1 MPVLVEEKGT
11 QTAETSGAHRQ
22 NNSSFPAALLGVSL
36 LFGGADVAG
45 GKEYG
50 QLSLT
55 MTNRL
60 ELDEKAQLQLETV
73 LAQTK
78 ARILADRDFGKNR
91 ETVLVGIK
99 DEDHPDY
106 SGCWAEVTFD
116 PKAEYKSINN
126 LGGQSQTFGLDDVIL
141 DSGMCQVVAVSQF
154 RNKRII
160 GYEMVTGP
168 PLPFSLG
175 SSGAV
180 IAGGNSVIGGVES
193 AAVLADGLDR
203 SKELVEGGVV
213 ANGEA
218 GSSLP
223 NGVTKVLT
231 LRDQVEVVGVAQTTG
246 GADTGPRV
254 NLTRG
259 RIKETTEREQLPKVD
274 YRDYD
279 PVSKGWQHSAH
290 AEPVVTDG
298 RPLYGMHRYSSP
310 SGVTTFNADLVLNGA
325 LVYVDGDVVLN
336 KKLSGSGALVAS
348 GKVTILGGADVKADS
363 LAAVVAGGDLTVTG
377 SRDSKNAIISKFTG
391 LLYTDG
397 NLALKDTQTI
407 GSALAA
413 GSGEVGS
420 LMTITDS
427 EVIASPEGEDVAIVI
442 QDFVDPNGGGFT
454 SRNTTKGA
462 IVAPSTAEIIEHP
475 DFRNSKEGPQLEAF
489 ARSMLRIRYDFQT
502 FADLAEL
509 RRVATNQDY
518 DALSSAYDDVLRAL
532 KSKIQKLEL
541 QGENIQVV
549 RFDLNEFLNVN
560 ERLRSSQTFYLES

>member
-1 MPVLVEEKGT
+1 MKLSGRRRRRLRGAVSMMFVGVLAVLVLST
-11 QTAETSGAHRQ
+11 VLLLNSQT
-22 NNSSFPAALLGVSL
+22 V
-36 LFGGADVAG
+36 V
-45 GKEYG
+45 
-50 QLSLT
+50 SLT

-60 ELDEKAQLQLETV
+60 ELSEQAQLQLETV
-73 LAQTK
+73 LAKTK

-116 PKAEYKSINN
+116 PSAEYKSINN
-126 LGGQSQTFGLDDVIL
+126 LGGQSQTFGLDGVIL
-141 DSGMCQVVAVSQF
+141 DSGMCQLVAVSQF
-154 RNKRII
+154 RNKRVI

-213 ANGEA
+213 ANGA
-218 GSSLP
+218 PNSTLP
-223 NGVTKVLT
+223 NGVSATLT
-231 LRDQVEVVGVAQTTG
+231 LKDAVEVVGVAQTTG
-246 GADTGPRV
+246 THTVEASV
-254 NLTRG
+254 NLSRG
-259 RIKETTEREQLPKVD
+259 EIKKATEQEELPKIKFS
-274 YRDYD
+274 DYD
-279 PVSKGWQHSAH
+279 PAAKGWQHSAH

-377 SRDSKNAIISKFTG
+377 SRNPKNAIISKFTG

-442 QDFVDPNGGGFT
+442 QDFEDPKPVGWAD
-454 SRNTTKGA
+454 RNIAG
-462 IVAPSTAEIIEHP
+462 VAVVRPTAAEISLHP
-475 DFRNSKEGPQLEAF
+475 KFRESDDPQEREAF
-489 ARSMLRIRYDFQT
+489 ARSLLKLRSGSQFFDNPENLQNSVSNR
-502 FADLAEL
+502 
-509 RRVATNQDY
+509 DY
-518 DALSSAYDDVLRAL
+518 EAISSTYEDVLRML
-532 KSKIQKLEL
+532 ITKIEKLQS
-541 QGENIQVV
+541 QGESLSVV

>member
-1 MPVLVEEKGT
+1 MMYCGVLAVLVLST
-11 QTAETSGAHRQ
+11 VLLLNSQT
-22 NNSSFPAALLGVSL
+22 V
-36 LFGGADVAG
+36 
-45 GKEYG
+45 
-50 QLSLT
+50 LSLT

-73 LAQTK
+73 LAKTK
-78 ARILADRDFGKNR
+78 AQILADRDFGKNR

-99 DEDHPDY
+99 DENHPDY

-213 ANGEA
+213 ANGA
-218 GSSLP
+218 PNSTLP
-223 NGVTKVLT
+223 NGVSATLT
-231 LRDQVEVVGVAQTTG
+231 LKDAVEVVGVAQTTG
-246 GADTGPRV
+246 THTVEASV
-254 NLTRG
+254 NLSRG
-259 RIKETTEREQLPKVD
+259 EIKKATEQEELPKIKFL
-274 YRDYD
+274 DYD
-279 PVSKGWQHSAH
+279 PAIKGWQHSAH

-336 KKLSGSGALVAS
+336 KKLSGSGALVAK

-377 SRDSKNAIISKFTG
+377 SRVDGGIVSKFTG

-442 QDFVDPNGGGFT
+442 QDFVDPKPVGMG
-454 SRNTTKGA
+454 SRGDQDDPIISPTAAA
-462 IVAPSTAEIIEHP
+462 IVEHP
-475 DFRNSKEGPQLEAF
+475 DFRNNFSGNELEAF
-489 ARSMLRIRYDFQT
+489 AKSLLKVRYGDKT
-502 FADLAEL
+502 
-509 RRVATNQDY
+509 Y
-518 DALSSAYDDVLRAL
+518 DHPEQMRGIESNDIVDKILIAYDRKLSVL
-532 KSKIQKLEL
+532 KSRIEKLRL
-541 QGENIQVV
+541 QGEQIQVV